1 MRTFGPDF
9 EIRILGK
16 ARWARVLWNQR
27 KGLQGKSTH
36 FANFLHGVKLNISEM
51 AGQVQPAGEMA
62 GQVQPSGARWVM
74 GRAVGV
80 PITFILL
87 SRIPLNGR
95 FSSDMPIT
103 LAIIEDLDEVRDGLR
118 NFLALSTEFLVLES
132 FKTAEEALA
141 AFPRCQPDIF
151 IVDINL
157 PGMNGIEF
165 VRRAGGG
172 EGRSQVG
179 EGRSQFM
186 MFTVYEN
193 DEKVFE
199 ALKAGASGYLLK
211 NTGLVHIIE
220 ALKELY
226 QGGSP
231 MSSAIARKLVKA
243 FQDHGG
249 KGKDPVVGD
258 TGPACWDSALS
269 PRENEILQLLGRGL
283 LYKEISDQL
292 HISTSTVR
300 QHIHRIY
307 EKLHVQ
313 NRTEAINKTI
323 KK

>member
-1 MRTFGPDF
+1 M
-9 EIRILGK
+9 
-16 ARWARVLWNQR
+16 
-27 KGLQGKSTH
+27 S
-36 FANFLHGVKLNISEM
+36 IS
-51 AGQVQPAGEMA
+51 
-62 GQVQPSGARWVM
+62 
-74 GRAVGV
+74 
-80 PITFILL
+80 
-87 SRIPLNGR
+87 
-95 FSSDMPIT
+95 

-118 NFLALSTEFLVLES
+118 NFLALSTDFQVLDS

-141 AFPRCQPDIF
+141 AWPRCQPDVY

-165 VRRAGGG
+165 VRRAGG
-172 EGRSQVG
+172 EGRTSEGGGQAGGG
-179 EGRSQFM
+179 ERRTQFM

-231 MSSAIARKLVKA
+231 MSSAIARKLVRA
-243 FQDHGG
+243 FQDDGG
-249 KGKDPVVGD
+249 ERGAKERKAAPD
-258 TGPACWDSALS
+258 CWDPALS
-269 PRENEILQLLGRGL
+269 LRENEILQLLARGL

-313 NRTEAINKTI
+313 NRTEAINKTY